1 MTLLVAASIRVG
13 PAVAQTDASVSGGV
27 GTVRYPG
34 GTTFGSAILSPAF
47 RYSAP
52 TVTIDGSG
60 ALASLPGSVL
70 SSQGRASVWA
80 ATLPF
85 AVNVRAGG
93 DVTAAGTTLNR
104 GLGSTAELHGVAEL
118 LWEEKGAGWGVGLGA
133 GPSTGMISG
142 ASPVVA
148 LHTRL
153 RAWGRPGSAPD
164 APDMQFLVEPTR
176 FPEGWFTDASVAA
189 TLERAHTVV
198 SFYVAGRISSTYG
211 SKGAG
216 SMFVQWFVRPRV
228 SVEVGGGSA
237 LSDPYQALPRT
248 GFITL
253 GVRLHASPRRDPET
267 AVPRW
272 GPLIAELR
280 GDSVVVR
287 FRLKAARSVA
297 IAGDW
302 NVWKPLKL
310 RALGDDLWQGA
321 FVLRHGLYHFNLLVD
336 GSDWVVP
343 NGVATVSDGLGGMVA
358 VLIVP

>member
-1 MTLLVAASIRVG
+1 MTLLVAASIPVG
-13 PAVAQTDASVSGGV
+13 PAVAQTDASVSVGV

-34 GTTFGSAILSPAF
+34 GATFGSAILSPVF

-52 TVTIDGSG
+52 TVAIDGSG
-60 ALASLPGSVL
+60 SLASLPGSVL
-70 SSQGRASVWA
+70 SSQGRAYLWA
-80 ATLPF
+80 ATPPS
-85 AVNVRAGG
+85 AGDVRLGG
-93 DVTAAGTTLNR
+93 EVTAAGTTLNR
-104 GLGSTAELHGVAEL
+104 GLGSTAELHGVAEV
-118 LWEEKGAGWGVGLGA
+118 LWQGPVRWGVALGA

-142 ASPVVA
+142 ASPVAA

-153 RAWGRPGSAPD
+153 RAWGRPGSGPG

-176 FPEGWFTDASVAA
+176 FPDGWFTDASVAA

-198 SFYVAGRISSTYG
+198 SFYVAGRVSSTYG
-211 SKGAG
+211 SKVAG
-216 SMFVQWFVRPRV
+216 SVFVQWFVRPRV
-228 SVEVGGGSA
+228 SVELAGGSA
-237 LSDPYQALPRT
+237 LSNPYQALPRT
-248 GFITL
+248 GFFTL
-253 GVRLHASPRRDPET
+253 GVRVHAAGRRAPATE
-267 AVPRW
+267 VPRW

-302 NVWKPLKL
+302 NVWKPFKL
-310 RALGDDLWQGA
+310 RALGNDLWEGT

-336 GSDWVVP
+336 GSEWVVP